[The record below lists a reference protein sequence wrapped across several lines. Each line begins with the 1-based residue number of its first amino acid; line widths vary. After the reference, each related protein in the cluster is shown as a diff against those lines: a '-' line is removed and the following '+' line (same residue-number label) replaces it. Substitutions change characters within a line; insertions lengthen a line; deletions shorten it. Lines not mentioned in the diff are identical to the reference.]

1 MRKNPFAKRYR
12 PAWVAAAFVLVLTLT
27 FTVPPLRAVAE
38 NFLALF
44 RVQTI
49 EFVEFNPLNLPDDQ
63 TLESAAVEIE
73 RLLNEEAV
81 FEQKGETQTVD
92 AATARSLVAFP
103 VRLPGALEDDVHQI
117 DVQPGVHIAMQ
128 VDLARIRTLLEGLG
142 YQNIALPDSLEGA
155 DVGVDIE
162 PSVTASYG
170 ACSSQA
176 RDDCTL
182 FIQMR
187 SPNVTAPPELDV
199 EQLGQLYLRML
210 GMTARE
216 AARFSKNID
225 WTTTLVV
232 PIPSDQTK
240 YEDVAVDGVMG
251 TFIQARNQKQSPEYA
266 LMWLKDDVVYALIG
280 SGNKSSALDIAAS
293 LK

>member
-199 EQLGQLYLRML
+199 EQLGNCIC
-210 GMTARE
+210 GC
-216 AARFSKNID
+216 
-225 WTTTLVV
+225 W
-232 PIPSDQTK
+232 
-240 YEDVAVDGVMG
+240 G
-251 TFIQARNQKQSPEYA
+251 
-266 LMWLKDDVVYALIG
+266 
-280 SGNKSSALDIAAS
+280 
-293 LK
+293 